1 MPKRKAA
8 RSRLQ
13 KGVRSVKLQI
23 EHASAA
29 VLVLEGLLCVVI
41 LGKIFAARGGRA
53 PFIRRIPGLAA
64 LDESVGRATE
74 MGRPMLFSLGLGGL
88 DIVTLQALAVLGHVA
103 RLAARY
109 ATRVIVPVVDAVI
122 FPVTEE
128 VLRDAYTAEGRPEL
142 FDSNDVRF
150 LSDQQ
155 FAYASGVM
163 GIIGREQVASSFLF
177 GSFFAESLILAEA
190 GHQVG
195 AMQVAGTPSTT
206 QIPFFIAACDYTIIG
221 EEYYAASAYLTREPV
236 FLGSLIGQD
245 WGKIAL
251 LAIII
256 LMVGAAS
263 VWSLTHGGVMDDFQ
277 SRVIAFWQW
286 MPGAPA
292 AGQ

>member
-8 RSRLQ
+8 RSRLR

-109 ATRVIVPVVDAVI
+109 ATRVIVPLVDAVI

-128 VLRDAYTAEGRPEL
+128 VLRHAYTAEGRTEL
-142 FDSNDVRF
+142 FD
-150 LSDQQ
+150 
-155 FAYASGVM
+155 
-163 GIIGREQVASSFLF
+163 
-177 GSFFAESLILAEA
+177 
-190 GHQVG
+190 
-195 AMQVAGTPSTT
+195 
-206 QIPFFIAACDYTIIG
+206 
-221 EEYYAASAYLTREPV
+221 
-236 FLGSLIGQD
+236 
-245 WGKIAL
+245 
-251 LAIII
+251 
-256 LMVGAAS
+256 
-263 VWSLTHGGVMDDFQ
+263 
-277 SRVIAFWQW
+277 
-286 MPGAPA
+286 
-292 AGQ
+292 

>member
-1 MPKRKAA
+1 VDL
-8 RSRLQ
+8 RL
-13 KGVRSVKLQI
+13 
-23 EHASAA
+23 EHASLF
-29 VLVLEGLLCVVI
+29 VLVLELLLCGLI
-41 LGKIFAARGGRA
+41 LARIFAARGGRI
-53 PFIRRIPGLAA
+53 PFIRRIPGLSAI
-64 LDESVGRATE
+64 DEGVGRATE
-74 MGRPMLFSLGLGGL
+74 MGRPVLFSLGLGGL

-109 ATRVIVPVVDAVI
+109 ASRVIVPVVDAVI

-128 VLRDAYTAEGRPEL
+128 VLRDAYAAEGKPEL
-142 FDSNDVRF
+142 FQPEDVRF

-163 GIIGREQVASSFLF
+163 GIINRESVASSFLF

-195 AMQVAGTPSTT
+195 AVQVAGTPSTT

-221 EEYYAASAYLTREPV
+221 EEYYAASAYLTQEPT

-251 LAIII
+251 LATIVI
-256 LMVGAAS
+256 MVGVAS
-263 VWSLTHGGVMDDFQ
+263 LWSLTHGGAMTGFEEKLTGFLQ
-277 SRVIAFWQW
+277 Y
-286 MPGAPA
+286 MPGAA
-292 AGQ
+292 AGR